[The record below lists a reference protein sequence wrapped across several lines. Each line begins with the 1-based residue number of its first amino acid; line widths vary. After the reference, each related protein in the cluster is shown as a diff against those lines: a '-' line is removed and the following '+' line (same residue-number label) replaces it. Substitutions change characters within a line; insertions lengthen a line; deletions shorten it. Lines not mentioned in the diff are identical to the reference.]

1 MNMKKQYFAPE
12 MEVVELNYNQQLLA
26 GSVIGEDVIV
36 DFAEPEVPGLAPDL
50 GIPDLQDPLGIPGL

>member
-26 GSVIGEDVIV
+26 GSVMGENVMD
-36 DFAEPEVPGLAPDL
+36 DFAEPDIPGMAPDL
-50 GIPDLQDPLGIPGL
+50 GIPDLQNPLGIPGL

>member
-26 GSVIGEDVIV
+26 GSAIGSDVID
-36 DFAEPEVPGLAPDL
+36 DFAEPDIPGMAPDL
-50 GIPDLQDPLGIPGL
+50 GIPDLQNPLGIPGL

>member
-1 MNMKKQYFAPE
+1 MKKQYFAPE